1 MHKGCFHPAAT
12 GKSNRYINLNCYGL
26 SAVTIGHLTR
36 IHKNTSFPA
45 QSTAFTLGQ
54 SPEHSAAQRN
64 ASRRAI
70 CHFNSSRC
78 AINKAGGVCGALPG
92 FLVIHYDRVSGK
104 VSESDEKYTSKPEEM
119 RKKKTYREVKRKPL
133 NNRSHAQRGEKQKE
147 Q

>member
-1 MHKGCFHPAAT
+1 M
-12 GKSNRYINLNCYGL
+12 
-26 SAVTIGHLTR
+26 
-36 IHKNTSFPA
+36 
-45 QSTAFTLGQ
+45 AFTLGQ
-54 SPEHSAAQRN
+54 SPEHSAAQHN

-70 CHFNSSRC
+70 CHLNCSRC

-119 RKKKTYREVKRKPL
+119 RKKQTKTKHTHREVKRKPL